1 MNTVSVGSTV
11 IGAGKP
17 KVIVP
22 IVGKTR
28 EEILSEAKIAKDSQ
42 CDIVE
47 WRIDHFSEILDFEA
61 AADFCQEVKAAV
73 DLPLLVTFRTLKEG
87 GVRPMADD
95 DYFEMY
101 HAFIKAGHFDLMDV
115 ELFMP
120 AESVNILVE
129 TLHKNNKYVV
139 MCNHDFD
146 QTPAKIE
153 IINRLKM
160 MQEKNADICKIAVMP
175 KSIADVITLLDATQ
189 EMYTEYADRPLITMS
204 MGKLGVVSRVS
215 GETFGSA
222 ATFGAAKEASAPG
235 QLAVKELKEIL
246 ATL

>member
-1 MNTVSVGSTV
+1 MNTVTVGNTV
-11 IGAGKP
+11 IGEGKP

-28 EEILSEAKIAKDSQ
+28 EEILAEAKIAKESQ

-47 WRIDHFSEILDFEA
+47 WRIDHFTEILDFAA
-61 AADFCQEVKAAV
+61 AADFCKEVKAAV

-87 GVRPMADD
+87 GVRPLADD

-101 HAFIKAGHFDLMDV
+101 EAFIEAGHFDLMDV

-120 AESVNILVE
+120 ADGVNNLVE

-146 QTPAKIE
+146 QTPAKTE
-153 IINRLKM
+153 IIERLKM

-204 MGKLGVVSRVS
+204 MGKLGVISRVS